1 MKKITRDDINIRVI
15 AEDEDISI
23 KQAAKTVARILRN
36 PSEKS

>member
-23 KQAAKTVARILRN
+23 KQAAKRLL
-36 PSEKS
+36 PGF